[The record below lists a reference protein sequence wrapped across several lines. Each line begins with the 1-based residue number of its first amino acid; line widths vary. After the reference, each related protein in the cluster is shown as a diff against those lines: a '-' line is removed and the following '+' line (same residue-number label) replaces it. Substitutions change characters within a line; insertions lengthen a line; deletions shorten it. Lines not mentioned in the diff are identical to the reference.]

1 MSRLTT
7 FKTSVIDAGVSAE
20 TPRSDARYIRFLN
33 TTLLI
38 FSLAQVPILSLL
50 SILQLYTQLLIN
62 LTALTLCGIGFAL
75 NRQGRHLPA
84 KVLVVT
90 VVVINSAYFTT
101 LFGSSAPTHLWL
113 IPGAVLGALVF
124 KPSEWAWGAIIALL
138 SLAGFTA
145 FELINPEMTPVIRAF
160 SNTQDELLAAHG
172 STISAMSLTLLLV
185 GMMHVRFVQSELQIK
200 KLNHQLSE
208 KNIELEQMIYMVTHD
223 LRSPLMN
230 IGGITELMSEGVS
243 ELEILVDQVK
253 PADLHQTLQSMIKE
267 ELNEPLDD
275 LTVTTSKMTSL
286 VTSLLEVAR
295 LTNKEPSREEI
306 DMNTLIS
313 SIFKANAYRINS
325 LAIDVSATELPSCL
339 GDRALIDPIFSNL
352 IDNAIKYIDPERAAQ
367 IKVYALE
374 ESSSVIYAV
383 QDTGLGIPASHLES
397 IFRSFS
403 QVDQGSAGY
412 GIGLNTNSKFVSK
425 LGGKI
430 WVESE
435 VGRGSTFF
443 VSFPKEQET

>member
-20 TPRSDARYIRFLN
+20 TPGSDARYIRFLN

-62 LTALTLCGIGFAL
+62 LTALTLCGIGFVL

-90 VVVINSAYFTT
+90 VVVINSAYFAT

-124 KPSEWAWGAIIALL
+124 KPSEWVWGAIIALL
-138 SLAGFTA
+138 SLAGFTT

-160 SNTQDELLAAHG
+160 SNAQDELLAAHG

-185 GMMHVRFVQSELQIK
+185 GMMHMRFVRNELQIK

-243 ELEILVDQVK
+243 ELEVLVDQVK

-295 LTNKEPSREEI
+295 LTNKEPSREEV

-313 SIFKANAYRINS
+313 SIFKANAYRIKS
-325 LAIDVSATELPSCL
+325 LAIDVSATALPSCL

-367 IKVYALE
+367 IQVYALE

-412 GIGLNTNSKFVSK
+412 GIGLNTISKFVTK
-425 LGGKI
+425 LGGEI

-443 VSFPKEQET
+443 VSFPKE